1 MSEPIGQEHDT
12 LTWIISSHVKNIS
25 GEKSSNQTHLDKID
39 TFAGDMKMKI
49 NAAGICVITMLGCL
63 NLMNAAKT
71 GYKSISNGRIIQI
84 MMMMVLVSS
93 IYCTRMSKHNSEFIQ
108 IFQTWVVTGGLMIAC
123 YHFLNS
129 LIDTNLDGQ
138 LLNGQHTYT
147 YDSSARYEGA
157 WRDNKKHGLVVMTI
171 GATIISIK

>member
-1 MSEPIGQEHDT
+1 
-12 LTWIISSHVKNIS
+12 
-25 GEKSSNQTHLDKID
+25 
-39 TFAGDMKMKI
+39 MKI

-84 MMMMVLVSS
+84 MMMIVLVSS